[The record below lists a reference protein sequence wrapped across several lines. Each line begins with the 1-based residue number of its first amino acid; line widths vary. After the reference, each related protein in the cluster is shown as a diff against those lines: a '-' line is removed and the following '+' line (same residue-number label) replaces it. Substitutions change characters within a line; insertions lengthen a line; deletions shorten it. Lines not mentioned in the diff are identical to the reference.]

1 VTQPEQPAAEVSL
14 DPKST
19 AYVVEVTE
27 RLRATLGDRLLGI
40 YLHGS
45 AVLGDFV
52 REGSDVDLVAVSDG
66 PLTDDERDMVAER
79 LSSESL
85 RCPARGLELHIVD
98 RGSLEELVEPPPFEL
113 HVATDPGRVVSGRGH
128 GGDPDLV
135 MHYAV
140 LRQRGATLVGPPASE
155 IFPTISK
162 QRLVPAFAGELRW
175 ALEHASPAYQV
186 LNACRAWRFL
196 EENALTS
203 KLAGASWARERV
215 DDPTL
220 IDLALRHRR
229 GESDAQPPARDASA
243 FVESVLKRLD
253 PG

>member
-1 VTQPEQPAAEVSL
+1 VIQPEQPAPEAFL
-14 DPKST
+14 DPKSV
-19 AYVVEVTE
+19 AYVREVIE
-27 RLRATLGDRLLGI
+27 RLRTALGDKLVGV

-52 REGSDVDLVAVSDG
+52 PERSDVDIVAVSNG
-66 PLTDDERDMVAER
+66 PLTDGDRNAVRAR

-85 RCPARGLELHIVD
+85 PCSARELELHAVD
-98 RGSLEELVEPPPFEL
+98 RGSVSRQKLV
-113 HVATDPGRVVSGRGH
+113 S
-128 GGDPDLV
+128 
-135 MHYAV
+135 
-140 LRQRGATLVGPPASE
+140 
-155 IFPTISK
+155 
-162 QRLVPAFAGELRW
+162 AFAGE
-175 ALEHASPAYQV
+175 LEHASPAYQV

-196 EENALTS
+196 EENVLTS

-215 DDPTL
+215 EDTAL
-220 IDLALRHRR
+220 IEVAFRHRL